1 MGLFIVHA
9 EIAWKVY
16 KTYLMS
22 VKFRKSYLSR
32 SDLP

>member
-1 MGLFIVHA
+1 MGFFIVHA

-22 VKFRKSYLSR
+22 VKFRTYLSR